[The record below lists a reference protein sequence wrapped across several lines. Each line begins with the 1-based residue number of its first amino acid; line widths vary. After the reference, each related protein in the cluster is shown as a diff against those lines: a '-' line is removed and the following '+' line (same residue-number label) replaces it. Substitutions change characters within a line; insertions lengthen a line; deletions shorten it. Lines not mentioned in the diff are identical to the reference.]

1 MPRTVLY
8 LVMVPSQSHKWHH
21 SNFFLEQFQIQGD
34 HLQVLLVIMFW
45 GDQYLIFSSSPYDFW
60 SQHIGRFWYLYVLS
74 GSASHV
80 VARHLIYQNGSS
92 VICSILWLKWDTWMT
107 KMSIFLI
114 MCVFKVYK
122 NYHHY
127 NFSIQHDIH
136 YIFHQ
141 HIKKIILI
149 IQAYHFNHKMLH
161 MTEVPF
167 W

>member
-1 MPRTVLY
+1 MRCHQPRPSYHDHKGCSSVILRQWCRAVTRIPII
-8 LVMVPSQSHKWHH
+8 LVMGLISVTGWSFASVTYNTVPI
-21 SNFFLEQFQIQGD
+21 L
-34 HLQVLLVIMFW
+34 
-45 GDQYLIFSSSPYDFW
+45 DQYLIFSSSPYDFW
-60 SQHIGRFWYLYVLS
+60 SLHIGRFWYLYVLS

-92 VICSILWLKWDTWMT
+92 VICSILWLNWDTWMT

-141 HIKKIILI
+141 HIKK
-149 IQAYHFNHKMLH
+149 N
-161 MTEVPF
+161 
-167 W
+167 

>member
-1 MPRTVLY
+1 MLRFKAISEENIVFFSFPNLTKIAHIVTV
-8 LVMVPSQSHKWHH
+8 VPSTY
-21 SNFFLEQFQIQGD
+21 FLWQILSVVLLQGD
-34 HLQVLLVIMFW
+34 HLQVLLVILFW

-141 HIKKIILI
+141 HIKKKS
-149 IQAYHFNHKMLH
+149 F
-161 MTEVPF
+161 
-167 W
+167 